1 MRINGKVVGAWFGG
15 KITKQDNKICKYL
28 GPTLMP
34 QAGVALGLIVVAG
47 NLISEYAAQIR
58 VIILCST
65 FIYSIIGPVAAKFSL
80 EKSGEIIVPDKI
92 ILQERGKKMFIKI
105 KNATKSYDTGKISI
119 NALKNVNL
127 TMNEGEIAVIL
138 GPSGSGKSTLLNIIG
153 GIDHIDS
160 GNVIVDGVDIMKLN
174 DNKLT
179 LYRRDSVGFIFQF
192 YNLVPNLTVYE
203 NVEVAA
209 NISKNPINIDEVLN
223 SVGMSE
229 FKNRFPRELSGGQQ
243 QRVSIARAI
252 VKKPKLLLCDEP
264 TGALDY
270 KAAKEILKL
279 ITEVNKKFAT
289 TVIIITHNTAISGIA
304 DRIIKLRSGEISENV
319 VNENV
324 LLAEGIEW

>member
-1 MRINGKVVGAWFGG
+1 
-15 KITKQDNKICKYL
+15 
-28 GPTLMP
+28 
-34 QAGVALGLIVVAG
+34 
-47 NLISEYAAQIR
+47 
-58 VIILCST
+58 
-65 FIYSIIGPVAAKFSL
+65 
-80 EKSGEIIVPDKI
+80 
-92 ILQERGKKMFIKI
+92 MFIEI
-105 KNATKSYDTGKISI
+105 KNLNKSYATGEISI
-119 NALKNVNL
+119 NALKNINM
-127 TMNEGEIAVIL
+127 TMNQGEISVIL

-160 GNVIVDGVDIMKLN
+160 GNVIVDGVDIVTLD

-179 LYRRDSVGFIFQF
+179 QYRRNSVGFIFQF

-209 NISKNPINIDEVLN
+209 NISKDPINIDEVLN

-229 FKNRFPRELSGGQQ
+229 YKHRFPRELSGGQQ

-270 KAAKEILKL
+270 IAAKEILKL
-279 ITEVNKKFAT
+279 ITEINKEFAT
-289 TVIIITHNTAISGIA
+289 TVIIITHNIAISGIA
-304 DRIIKLRSGEISENV
+304 NRIIKLRSGEISENE

-324 LLAEGIEW
+324 LAAEGIEW